1 MRSHSLNRVGLFRC
15 SLYKSWF
22 ASRIQCFKRC
32 LIRKILSKAPKNCDK
47 IKLIDRVLDGLVFA
61 LLVVKILDY
70 LSVETG
76 MAIGSIFAVGS
87 TGTLIIS
94 LGSQEIAKGIVNGV
108 EMASSDRFYEVSS
121 TLAFDISLI
130 IETWS

>member
-1 MRSHSLNRVGLFRC
+1 M
-15 SLYKSWF
+15 
-22 ASRIQCFKRC
+22 
-32 LIRKILSKAPKNCDK
+32 
-47 IKLIDRVLDGLVFA
+47 VFA

-121 TLAFDISLI
+121 TLAFDISLS

>member
-1 MRSHSLNRVGLFRC
+1 MPFVYFRLIELRSSVVHSIKVG
-15 SLYKSWF
+15 
-22 ASRIQCFKRC
+22 FKRC
-32 LIRKILSKAPKNCDK
+32 LIRKILSKAPKNCYK
-47 IKLIDRVLDGLVFA
+47 IKHIDRVLDGLVFA

-70 LSVETG
+70 LSIETG

-108 EMASSDRFYEVSS
+108 EMASLDRFYEVSS
-121 TLAFDISLI
+121 TLAFLTSLF
-130 IETWS
+130 EH